1 VFLIDS
7 VLLSPFHGV
16 LWIAQQIH
24 DAAHEQVAA
33 DAETLTEELRC
44 LYLDL
49 ERGQITEEQ
58 FAAHEQRLLDRLD
71 ALRDSETTQDE
82 GEDDE
87 TERTDEDDSG
97 PEGTT

>member
-1 VFLIDS
+1 MFLIDS

-16 LWIAQQIH
+16 LWIANQIH
-24 DAAHEQVAA
+24 DAAREQVVA

-58 FAAHEQRLLDRLD
+58 FAAHEQTLLDRLD
-71 ALRDSETTQDE
+71 ALRDSATT
-82 GEDDE
+82 EDDDE
-87 TERTDEDDSG
+87 EVERTDGDDSG